1 MLHARAGAGPAAP
14 RERGG
19 AFAAL
24 RIPQFRWL
32 FASNAAFFFA
42 MNAQMLVRSYL
53 AYELTRSPL
62 ALGLVN
68 LVVALPMLVVS
79 PFGGAWADRVERR
92 RLVIAGQLSLVA
104 SEACVLGL
112 LVAGVLELWHMLVSV
127 AVMGCIFP
135 FIMPARQ
142 ALVVNAVGVRG
153 VTNAMALS
161 MGAMNASR
169 VVGPVLAGLLIA
181 AVGLPGAYA
190 TSLGLYGV
198 AVACMLG
205 VRPAHPDAAARRRP
219 ILAGI
224 AEGFR
229 FVNRDRVV
237 LALLLLGIVPMFLA
251 MPFQTLLVIFA
262 NDVWHVGPTGF
273 GALQACAGV
282 GGVLGSLFVAWRGD
296 PERRL
301 RAMMLQ
307 LCAFAAMLALFA
319 ASPWFGLALPLVLGA
334 NVFASVFNT
343 RNSTAVQLL
352 IPDHVRGR
360 IMSFMMMSFGLT
372 PLGTLPMSA
381 IAEAFGAPVAVAGGA
396 LWVIGASG
404 LFWLLSPAL
413 RTTDARAAEALAAEV
428 ETARAEDELAADA
441 LRREAR
447 AEEALVEAA
456 P

>member
-1 MLHARAGAGPAAP
+1 VRPWPSERRAAP

-24 RIPQFRWL
+24 RLPQFRWL
-32 FASNAAFFFA
+32 FASNAAFFFG
-42 MNAQMLVRSYL
+42 MNGQMLVRSYL
-53 AYELTRSPL
+53 AYELTHSPL

-92 RLVIAGQLSLVA
+92 RLVIAGQLTLVA
-104 SEACVLGL
+104 SELCVFSL
-112 LVAGVLELWHMLVSV
+112 LVSGVLELWHLLASV
-127 AVMGCIFP
+127 AVMGCVFP

-142 ALVVNAVGVRG
+142 ALVVNVVGVRG
-153 VTNAMALS
+153 VSNAMALS

-169 VVGPVLAGLLIA
+169 VVGPVLAGGLIA
-181 AVGLPGAYA
+181 AIGLPGAYA
-190 TSLGLYGV
+190 TSLTLYGV
-198 AVACMLG
+198 AVACMLA
-205 VRPAHPDAAARRRP
+205 VRPAHPHADARRRP
-219 ILAGI
+219 VLAGI

-229 FVNRDRVV
+229 FVNRDRAV

-262 NDVWHVGPTGF
+262 NDVWNVGPTGF

-296 PERRL
+296 PAKRL
-301 RAMMLQ
+301 RSMMGQ
-307 LCAFAAMLALFA
+307 LFGFAAMLALFA

-381 IAEAFGAPVAVAGGA
+381 IAEAFGAPAAVATGA
-396 LWVIGASG
+396 LWVVAAGAA
-404 LFWLLSPAL
+404 LWWVSPAL
-413 RTTDARAAEALAAEV
+413 RTTDARAVEALAAEA
-428 ETARAEDELAADA
+428 EAERAEEEVAAAA
-441 LRREAR
+441 LRREAL
-447 AEEALVEAA
+447 AEEALVESA